1 MNTAAVLL
9 QLGVELCAEEE
20 RTSELHA
27 ALEQCEAELA
37 GFKQRY
43 LSWEQHADAA
53 HAQLENMQ
61 REVEA
66 AEATADAAHRELAAR
81 AVAHLDEIRAAH
93 AAETCAAQEA
103 DALAAQV
110 EALEA
115 RVRVL
120 EAEACARQGELDESC
135 ATMRAMVRTHL
146 DCCVVVCTR
155 ADAELYSGLR
165 PLPFDPTNV
174 SETRAGARAG

>member
-1 MNTAAVLL
+1 MAAAAHAPLCAVLL

-43 LSWEQHADAA
+43 LTWEQHSDAA
-53 HAQLENMQ
+53 QAQLENMQ
-61 REVEA
+61 REIEA
-66 AEATADAAHRELAAR
+66 AEAAADAAHRELAAR
-81 AVAHLDEIRAAH
+81 AAAHLDEIRVAH

-115 RVRVL
+115 RVRAL

-146 DCCVVVCTR
+146 DCCASR
-155 ADAELYSGLR
+155 ALEADASRLR
-165 PLPFDPTNV
+165 ALT
-174 SETRAGARAG
+174 AL

>member
-1 MNTAAVLL
+1 VLL

-66 AEATADAAHRELAAR
+66 AEAAADAAHRELAAR
-81 AVAHLDEIRAAH
+81 AVAHLDEMRAAH
-93 AAETCAAQEA
+93 AAEACAAQEA

-135 ATMRAMVRTHL
+135 TTMRAMVRTQSRL
-146 DCCVVVCTR
+146 
-155 ADAELYSGLR
+155 LR
-165 PLPFDPTNV
+165 RRVHWSRCGTLQWATPT
-174 SETRAGARAG
+174 AL